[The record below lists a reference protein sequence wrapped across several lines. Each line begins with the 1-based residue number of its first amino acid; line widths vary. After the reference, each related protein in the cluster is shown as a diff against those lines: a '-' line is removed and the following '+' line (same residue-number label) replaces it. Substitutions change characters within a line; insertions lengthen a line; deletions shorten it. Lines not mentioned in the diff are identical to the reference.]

1 MDVDLNL
8 SLTINEKKLQSFLS
22 RQNEKILEQIT
33 KKNNDKDNKV
43 STLPTNYLNKPLKIS
58 QGQSGNYH
66 QYASLYISRLNLCY
80 NPLKQQAEQ
89 KWPNTPICR
98 NILDLKGKDE
108 KVIIGITFKEMPLK
122 PSILKGVEAMIGI
135 KKVESFVNEAEDF
148 LSLEDS
154 SGRIKINSE
163 LSKSINIGEF
173 ITGIPVALKGVLD
186 EKGLF
191 IVNDYE
197 FYQIKTGEEN
207 APAPLNSEESENV
220 ILFVSG
226 LHFGDPSEKDGKL
239 NLSREMLIDFIQKKN
254 LSDEYNKISEK
265 ITRVIIC
272 GNSIYSPPDT
282 ELVEKG
288 SFSKSELNTRIYK
301 TILENYESFDSYL
314 QTLSNYIPVDVM
326 PGEDDDN
333 SIFFPDTELKE
344 LMFPQCKNVLN
355 KTLNLVTNPYYFNID
370 KKDYIGTSG
379 ENVDSIRQCSVIKDP
394 LDIMEKTLRWGHLA
408 PSAPNDLRCFPFQK
422 NDPLILEKIPDF
434 YFVGG
439 QKEFSSKIV
448 DICGKSVALISIPD
462 FYSSFSCGILNTK
475 TKEIKEIKFIYTN
488 E

>member
-1 MDVDLNL
+1 MKMDVDLNL

-33 KKNNDKDNKV
+33 KKKNDKDNKV

-239 NLSREMLIDFIQKKN
+239 NLSRESLM
-254 LSDEYNKISEK
+254 E
-265 ITRVIIC
+265 T
-272 GNSIYSPPDT
+272 NS
-282 ELVEKG
+282 L
-288 SFSKSELNTRIYK
+288 
-301 TILENYESFDSYL
+301 
-314 QTLSNYIPVDVM
+314 
-326 PGEDDDN
+326 
-333 SIFFPDTELKE
+333 
-344 LMFPQCKNVLN
+344 
-355 KTLNLVTNPYYFNID
+355 
-370 KKDYIGTSG
+370 
-379 ENVDSIRQCSVIKDP
+379 
-394 LDIMEKTLRWGHLA
+394 
-408 PSAPNDLRCFPFQK
+408 
-422 NDPLILEKIPDF
+422 
-434 YFVGG
+434 
-439 QKEFSSKIV
+439 
-448 DICGKSVALISIPD
+448 
-462 FYSSFSCGILNTK
+462 
-475 TKEIKEIKFIYTN
+475 
-488 E
+488 